1 MSQFR
6 VEKHRAAADLTLVT
20 GTTVSGSFFLAD
32 SLPSRGGPERVGDLL
47 NGESGFFPFEKADGT
62 TTLYNR
68 AHVVMVALP
77 PGMNEAELDSGY
89 DVATRRVAMM
99 VLSTGARVAGTVA
112 VYRPSGQDRLS
123 DYARSD
129 EQFRYV
135 VSATRTLIV
144 NCSHI
149 VELCEVAD

>member
-6 VEKHRAAADLTLVT
+6 VEKHRAPADLTLVT

-32 SLPSRGGPERVGDLL
+32 SLPARGGPERVGDLL
-47 NGESGFFPFEKADGT
+47 NAESGFFPFERADGT
-62 TTLYNR
+62 TILYNR

-77 PGMNEAELDSGY
+77 PGINEAELDTGY

-99 VLSTGARVAGTVA
+99 VLSTGAHVAGTVA
-112 VYRPSGQDRLS
+112 VYRPFGHDRLS

-129 EQFRYV
+129 EQFRYL
-135 VSATRTLIV
+135 VSANRTLIV

-149 VELCEVAD
+149 VELREVAD